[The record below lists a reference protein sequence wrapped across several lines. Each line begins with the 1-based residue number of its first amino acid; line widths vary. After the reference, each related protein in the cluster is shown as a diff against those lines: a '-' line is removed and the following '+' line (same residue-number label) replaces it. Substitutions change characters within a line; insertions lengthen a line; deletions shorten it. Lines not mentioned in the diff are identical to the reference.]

1 MGPRP
6 ANLDLGQH
14 RPDAFEPPKM
24 FAHRDLPS
32 PRTGEIPPALSP
44 LDAFAMQSRALQKK
58 FKEQQENGR
67 RMSRLPPMLVQ
78 KEISNRPGY
87 FRSMSGESKM
97 TDLLEGDEDSM
108 PVSTHGKT
116 PETGLTDQRPMNERP
131 VSYYPRFS
139 TATEP
144 DEEQPPVPT
153 PFFDALEQRAST
165 PQQAAKAAADYFGIS
180 APRASSPEP
189 VDSTFVNVQAPS
201 PNDYPSLTNSIDTIS
216 SHPRTMTIDSQR
228 SHRSNT
234 QTSERGLAVPLSPRW
249 PRSPRSFQSIRSVP
263 PDSGDEDGASI
274 TGSHAVSSSRKFS
287 GSSGVSRP
295 QSPFSPWMQ
304 PVHRSPSMTSEYSMN
319 GTQTLQ
325 RPVPNFSNFSRPMS
339 SSGSRPSF
347 EGRASLEK
355 RPVLPT
361 RQASGA
367 SSSTEH
373 SSKSPLSRQASADDH
388 DGYHNGAFSDIHTPA
403 LLESSRSEFAFPPGR
418 PSDDSGSYIYAK
430 YALPRG
436 RHIDRD
442 SQAFR
447 DSWIQKQFKWDM
459 EHGSARPAQHERT
472 HSDSPALEQAREK
485 ARERVAKAQ
494 AGLRTQAPEASRS
507 GRTLAAAPSEIRSQ
521 SVDPRALEKVRSEGT
536 HRSSPSVKTT
546 STDHTIKAR
555 PLHHKSPSS
564 DLTPEEHLEIGIRC
578 HELGETNK
586 STYHLRLAALAGV
599 PTGMLLYAMA
609 CRHGWG
615 MRENPEEGV
624 RWLRKAVDITG
635 LDVADAEEGL
645 KTLDLAERKKRKAQF
660 ALAIYELGTSAR
672 HGWGCPKDKA
682 LAVRCFEIAGS
693 WGDADALAEA
703 GYCYTEGV
711 GVKKDYKKAASFYRQ
726 AEKKGVSMAGNSWIY
741 KEKYQD
747 ETEAQPKAPDT
758 PKKRPG
764 TSHSKTEKTEER
776 ESRKDDKPAG
786 RQRSRSIWGRS
797 KKEKPPALPL

>member
-6 ANLDLGQH
+6 ADLNVGQD
-14 RPDAFEPPKM
+14 RPDAFEPPRM

-32 PRTGEIPPALSP
+32 PRAGEIPPALSP
-44 LDAFAMQSRALQKK
+44 LDAFAMQSRALQRK

-67 RMSRLPPMLVQ
+67 RMSRLPPMMVQ

-97 TDLLEGDEDSM
+97 TDLMEGDEESM
-108 PVSTHGKT
+108 PVSSHGKV
-116 PETGLTDQRPMNERP
+116 PETRPTDQRPTNERP

-144 DEEQPPVPT
+144 EEEEPPVPT
-153 PFFDALEQRAST
+153 PFFDAPGRRAQT

-228 SHRSNT
+228 SNRSNT
-234 QTSERGLAVPLSPRW
+234 QTSERGLAVPQSPRW

-263 PDSGDEDGASI
+263 PDSGDEDGAST

-319 GTQTLQ
+319 GTQTPQ
-325 RPVPNFSNFSRPMS
+325 RPVQNFSNFSRPMS

-347 EGRASLEK
+347 DARPSLDGRPSLDK
-355 RPVLPT
+355 RPNLPL

-367 SSSTEH
+367 SNSTEH
-373 SSKSPLSRQASADDH
+373 SSKSPLSRQASADDY
-388 DGYHNGAFSDIHTPA
+388 DGNKDGEFSDIHTPA
-403 LLESSRSEFAFPPGR
+403 LLEHSPSSFAFPIDKSG
-418 PSDDSGSYIYAK
+418 DDSGSHIYAK

-442 SQAFR
+442 SKAFR

-459 EHGSARPAQHERT
+459 EHGASRPVQHERT
-472 HSDSPALEQAREK
+472 HSDSPALEQAREQ

-494 AGLRTQAPEASRS
+494 ADPRAETPDVSRP
-507 GRTLAAAPSEIRSQ
+507 GRTVAAAPSEIRSQ
-521 SVDPRALEKVRSEGT
+521 SVDPRALEKARQEAI

-546 STDHTIKAR
+546 STDRTIKAT
-555 PLHHKSPSS
+555 PLHKKSPSA
-564 DLTPEEHLEIGIRC
+564 DLTPEEHLEIGIAC
-578 HELGETNK
+578 HESGETNK
-586 STYHLRLAALAGV
+586 STYHLRLAALAGQ

-635 LDVADAEEGL
+635 LDVADAEEGM
-645 KTLDLAERKKRKAQF
+645 KSLDLAERKKRKAQF

-726 AEKKGVSMAGNSWIY
+726 AEKKGYSMAGNSWY
-741 KEKYQD
+741 VEPLFPNTSCTNVSQD
-747 ETEAQPKAPDT
+747 LQ
-758 PKKRPG
+758 
-764 TSHSKTEKTEER
+764 R
-776 ESRKDDKPAG
+776 EIPR
-786 RQRSRSIWGRS
+786 
-797 KKEKPPALPL
+797 